1 MRRLSKRRNKIIHP
15 GEVEVRTVHLQEDR
29 LIIKIAIKF
38 FETLVNAKT
47 KPGWKY
53 ADFDTILNNIKS
65 LSSFGSL
72 QVIVK
77 DNKYVGAFAWD
88 IISPWYSTFLCLQ
101 EIFVLKLDDE
111 YSGIGEVALDYFKRI
126 SEENDCGLITTA
138 DALSDDKALLR
149 NLYER
154 KGKCDFTYDN
164 FVWVLK

>member
-15 GEVEVRTVHLQEDR
+15 GEVEVRKVEAIDTDVIFD
-29 LIIKIAIKF
+29 ISIKF
-38 FETLVNAKT
+38 FKTLCATKT
-47 KPGWKY
+47 KPGWEY
-53 ADFDTILNNIKS
+53 ANSDRII
-65 LSSFGSL
+65 SFIQSMSYLGNVY
-72 QVIVK
+72 VIVS
-77 DNKYVGAFAWD
+77 DNKYVGAFAYD
-88 IISPWYSTFLCLQ
+88 IVVPWYTTESCL
-101 EIFVLKLDDE
+101 EEVFVLKLDNE

-126 SEENDCGLITTA
+126 AEENDCGLITTA